1 MCVMCCH
8 HILSLC
14 VVIICCHN
22 LMLSPCIVTMCCHH
36 VLSPCVVTM
45 CCHHLLSSYVVTICY
60 YYLLSSYVVTIL
72 VTICVVTC
80 HYLIKLD
87 VMRCHKVLSPYI
99 VPMSCHNELL
109 AYISQVHNHHS
120 FSSHCPEEQVV
131 GRIFSSCQLAVGRAG
146 EVLVAVT
153 TRYHQD
159 PPLGCPSLG
168 NTLLS
173 SCEP

>member
-22 LMLSPCIVTMCCHH
+22 LMLSPCIVTMCCH
-36 VLSPCVVTM
+36 
-45 CCHHLLSSYVVTICY
+45 
-60 YYLLSSYVVTIL
+60 L

-146 EVLVAVT
+146 EVLVPVT

-159 PPLGCPSLG
+159 PPLGGPSLG

>member
-1 MCVMCCH
+1 V
-8 HILSLC
+8 LSLFA
-14 VVIICCHN
+14 VII
-22 LMLSPCIVTMCCHH
+22 LCCHH

-45 CCHHLLSSYVVTICY
+45 CCHHVLSPCVVTICRY
-60 YYLLSSYVVTIL
+60 HLLLNFVVIMCCHL

-131 GRIFSSCQLAVGRAG
+131 GGVFSSCQLAVGRAG
-146 EVLVAVT
+146 EVLVPVT

-168 NTLLS
+168 YTLLS